1 MSKWRRTPPQRRSP
15 DCLPQATSLMRPGG
29 RRSPPQAS
37 AAWQRSRP
45 NVSSH
50 YARTIAQRQNS
61 GRKTMA
67 RSRDGFTDMDWDKL
81 KVFHAAAEAGSFTH
95 AGEQLGL
102 SQSAGSRQVSALE
115 QELTVSLFHRH
126 ARGLILTEQ
135 GEMLYRTAHDV
146 FMKLEAAR
154 AKLTDSRERPNG
166 DLRVTTTPGIG
177 VHWLTPRLGEFA
189 DLYPEVHITLLT
201 TDEELDLAMREAD
214 VAILLR
220 QPTQPD
226 RTQRKLFS
234 VHFHVYASP
243 EYLKKFGTPR
253 NLEDL
258 DNHRLLVLGG
268 NVPPYLQRAR
278 WLIEVARDGKGPRIP
293 HLIINN
299 ILGILRACQRGL
311 GIAMLPDYLVEE
323 NGGLGQL
330 FGEGDAIAI
339 DAYFVYPEELKNVAR
354 VQAFRDFLVANAQRW
369 NF

>member
-1 MSKWRRTPPQRRSP
+1 
-15 DCLPQATSLMRPGG
+15 
-29 RRSPPQAS
+29 
-37 AAWQRSRP
+37 
-45 NVSSH
+45 
-50 YARTIAQRQNS
+50 
-61 GRKTMA
+61 
-67 RSRDGFTDMDWDKL
+67 
-81 KVFHAAAEAGSFTH
+81 
-95 AGEQLGL
+95 
-102 SQSAGSRQVSALE
+102 
-115 QELTVSLFHRH
+115 
-126 ARGLILTEQ
+126 
-135 GEMLYRTAHDV
+135 
-146 FMKLEAAR
+146 MKLEAAR

-177 VHWLTPRLGEFA
+177 VHWLTPRLGEFVE
-189 DLYPEVHITLLT
+189 LYPEIHITLLT

-214 VAILLR
+214 VAIRLR

-226 RTQRKLFS
+226 LIQRKLFS

-278 WLIEVARDGKGPRIP
+278 FLIEVGRDGKGPRTP
-293 HLIINN
+293 HLVINN

-311 GIAMLPDYLVEE
+311 GIAMLPDYLVED
-323 NGGLGQL
+323 GLVQL
-330 FGEGDAIAI
+330 FGEGDAIAL

>member
-1 MSKWRRTPPQRRSP
+1 MT
-15 DCLPQATSLMRPGG
+15 
-29 RRSPPQAS
+29 
-37 AAWQRSRP
+37 
-45 NVSSH
+45 
-50 YARTIAQRQNS
+50 
-61 GRKTMA
+61 
-67 RSRDGFTDMDWDKL
+67 MDWDKL

-102 SQSAGSRQVSALE
+102 SQSAVSRQVSALE
-115 QELTVSLFHRH
+115 QELGVSLFHRH

-135 GEMLYRTAHDV
+135 GELLHHTAHDV

-177 VHWLTPRLGEFA
+177 VHWLTPRLGEFTE
-189 DLYPEVHITLLT
+189 LYPDVHITLLT

-214 VAILLR
+214 VAIRLR

-226 RTQRKLFS
+226 LIQRKLFS

-253 NLEDL
+253 TLEDL
-258 DNHRLLVLGG
+258 DNHRTLVMGG
-268 NVPPYLQRAR
+268 NVPPYLQRSR
-278 WLIEVARDGKGPRIP
+278 WLIEVARDGKGPRVP
-293 HLIINN
+293 HLVINN

-323 NGGLGQL
+323 NGGLVQL
-330 FGEGDAIAI
+330 FGEGDAIAL
-339 DAYFVYPEELKNVAR
+339 DAYLVYPEELKTVAR